1 MRLFVSSTLES
12 FDEISSGSQ
21 DFLFFCLTPFHIK
34 YCYTTTGG
42 EPGGGCRES
51 QGRYTPYN
59 GLDGKAPPAMGTIFR
74 LQI

>member
-1 MRLFVSSTLES
+1 MAVTYDIMRLFVFSTLES

-42 EPGGGCRES
+42 EPGGGGGA
-51 QGRYTPYN
+51 GRAR
-59 GLDGKAPPAMGTIFR
+59 GGTHPKMA
-74 LQI
+74 